1 MQGHLAK
8 VRTGDREK
16 ATDLRNSDP
25 EDLAR
30 DMLRELV
37 EEGEA

>member
-1 MQGHLAK
+1 MQGHLTK